1 MQMVKDDI
9 GALVDEQKKLEG
21 AYENVMTERAAGQG
35 HAGSATRA
43 ANRTAAHTASRDL
56 SNSTNVMTRNLKQ
69 NPLTM
74 DNLSKVQEDRYVDIL
89 SHKPLTDQS
98 FMYCRKI

>member
-43 ANRTAAHTASRDL
+43 ANRTAAHTASKDL

-89 SHKPLTDQS
+89 SHKPLTDKS
-98 FMYCRKI
+98 FMFCRKT